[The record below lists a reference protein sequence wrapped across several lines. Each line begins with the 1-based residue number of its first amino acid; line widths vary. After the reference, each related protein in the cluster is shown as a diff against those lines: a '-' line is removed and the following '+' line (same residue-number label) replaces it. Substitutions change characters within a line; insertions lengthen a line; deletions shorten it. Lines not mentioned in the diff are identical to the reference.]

1 MDQIKIG
8 KFIAER
14 RKEHGFLQKD
24 IAARLGIS
32 EKTVSKWECGNGLPE
47 VVYMEPLCRLLGI
60 TVNELLAGESIPILE
75 LMSLIDMS
83 RLELVRQLEFE
94 QLRMRIY
101 KLYDIEIETMET
113 SENGAGGL
121 TYFVTAGYKKY
132 VVKYPSD
139 NEMNHPETEIEVCE
153 LLLKKGI
160 PACRFI
166 PNKHGRMLST
176 DENGRRFT
184 VQHFCEGVTYG
195 YNEAPEKM
203 QKASAVLL
211 AKIHSAMKN
220 MENIPVGIG
229 GDFFAYRK
237 PEYMRD
243 SYIDTLQQAEK
254 NGDKDIANAIRSNMR
269 IIESMPAYEF
279 DINKFS
285 VGNTHGDYMISQLIW
300 LDDNVNGII
309 DWTCACRHP
318 YVWEI
323 VRSYIFMAPEVR
335 RGDINI
341 GALIRYIAD
350 YMGYAP
356 LTAYDIENAGKLF
369 YYFLAVCNFY
379 GQYYDS
385 LSKNRYIYLKQ
396 AEMSSRLLVWFE
408 NHIDELNEKLC
419 ELSVHAHD
427 QKRAS
432 VFYDPAGRLKQY
444 PRKRSLRIIA
454 LTRIVDCFDKDRKY
468 TEKEV
473 NEIIMQN
480 ISFSDYAL
488 IRREMIQQMLIGRSS
503 DCSEYWRES

>member
-1 MDQIKIG
+1 MEKNNGSDQDRKI
-8 KFIAER
+8 IAER

-184 VQHFCEGVTYG
+184 IQHFYEGVTYG
-195 YNEAPEKM
+195 YNEAPKKI

-220 MENIPVGIG
+220 MENIPVGI
-229 GDFFAYRK
+229 
-237 PEYMRD
+237 
-243 SYIDTLQQAEK
+243 
-254 NGDKDIANAIRSNMR
+254 
-269 IIESMPAYEF
+269 
-279 DINKFS
+279 
-285 VGNTHGDYMISQLIW
+285 
-300 LDDNVNGII
+300 
-309 DWTCACRHP
+309 
-318 YVWEI
+318 
-323 VRSYIFMAPEVR
+323 R

-396 AEMSSRLLVWFE
+396 AEISSRLLVWFE

-454 LTRIVDCFDKDRKY
+454 LTRIADCFDKDRKY

>member
-1 MDQIKIG
+1 MEKNNGSDQDRKI
-8 KFIAER
+8 IAER

-166 PNKHGRMLST
+166 SNKHGRMLST

-184 VQHFCEGVTYG
+184 VQHFYEGVTYG

-211 AKIHSAMKN
+211 AKIHSAMKD
-220 MENIPVGIG
+220 MENIPVGI
-229 GDFFAYRK
+229 
-237 PEYMRD
+237 
-243 SYIDTLQQAEK
+243 
-254 NGDKDIANAIRSNMR
+254 
-269 IIESMPAYEF
+269 
-279 DINKFS
+279 
-285 VGNTHGDYMISQLIW
+285 
-300 LDDNVNGII
+300 
-309 DWTCACRHP
+309 
-318 YVWEI
+318 
-323 VRSYIFMAPEVR
+323 R

-341 GALIRYIAD
+341 VALIRYIAD

-396 AEMSSRLLVWFE
+396 AEISSRLLVWFE

-454 LTRIVDCFDKDRKY
+454 LTRIADCFDKDRKY

-488 IRREMIQQMLIGRSS
+488 IRREMIQQRLIGRSS

>member
-101 KLYDIEIETMET
+101 KLYDIEIETTET

-184 VQHFCEGVTYG
+184 VQHFYEGVTYG

-220 MENIPVGIG
+220 MENIPVGI
-229 GDFFAYRK
+229 
-237 PEYMRD
+237 
-243 SYIDTLQQAEK
+243 
-254 NGDKDIANAIRSNMR
+254 
-269 IIESMPAYEF
+269 
-279 DINKFS
+279 
-285 VGNTHGDYMISQLIW
+285 
-300 LDDNVNGII
+300 
-309 DWTCACRHP
+309 
-318 YVWEI
+318 
-323 VRSYIFMAPEVR
+323 R

-350 YMGYAP
+350 YMEYAP

-396 AEMSSRLLVWFE
+396 AEISSRLLVWFE

-454 LTRIVDCFDKDRKY
+454 LTRIADCFDKDRKY

>member
-166 PNKHGRMLST
+166 SNKHGRMLST

-220 MENIPVGIG
+220 MENIPVGI
-229 GDFFAYRK
+229 
-237 PEYMRD
+237 
-243 SYIDTLQQAEK
+243 
-254 NGDKDIANAIRSNMR
+254 
-269 IIESMPAYEF
+269 
-279 DINKFS
+279 
-285 VGNTHGDYMISQLIW
+285 
-300 LDDNVNGII
+300 
-309 DWTCACRHP
+309 
-318 YVWEI
+318 
-323 VRSYIFMAPEVR
+323 R

-350 YMGYAP
+350 YMEYAP

-396 AEMSSRLLVWFE
+396 AEISSRLLVWFE

-454 LTRIVDCFDKDRKY
+454 LTRIADCFDKDRKY

>member
-184 VQHFCEGVTYG
+184 VQHFYEGVTYG

-211 AKIHSAMKN
+211 AKIHSAMKD
-220 MENIPVGIG
+220 MENIPVGI
-229 GDFFAYRK
+229 
-237 PEYMRD
+237 
-243 SYIDTLQQAEK
+243 
-254 NGDKDIANAIRSNMR
+254 
-269 IIESMPAYEF
+269 
-279 DINKFS
+279 
-285 VGNTHGDYMISQLIW
+285 
-300 LDDNVNGII
+300 
-309 DWTCACRHP
+309 
-318 YVWEI
+318 
-323 VRSYIFMAPEVR
+323 R

-350 YMGYAP
+350 YMEYAP

-396 AEMSSRLLVWFE
+396 AEISSRLLVWFE

-454 LTRIVDCFDKDRKY
+454 LTRIADCFDKDRKY

-488 IRREMIQQMLIGRSS
+488 IRREMIQQRLIGRSS

>member
-1 MDQIKIG
+1 MEKNNGSDQDRKI
-8 KFIAER
+8 IAER

-101 KLYDIEIETMET
+101 KLYDIEIETTET

-184 VQHFCEGVTYG
+184 VQHFYEGVTYG

-211 AKIHSAMKN
+211 AKIHSAMKD
-220 MENIPVGIG
+220 MENIPVGI
-229 GDFFAYRK
+229 
-237 PEYMRD
+237 
-243 SYIDTLQQAEK
+243 
-254 NGDKDIANAIRSNMR
+254 
-269 IIESMPAYEF
+269 
-279 DINKFS
+279 
-285 VGNTHGDYMISQLIW
+285 
-300 LDDNVNGII
+300 
-309 DWTCACRHP
+309 
-318 YVWEI
+318 
-323 VRSYIFMAPEVR
+323 R

-341 GALIRYIAD
+341 VALIRYIAD
-350 YMGYAP
+350 YMEYAP

-396 AEMSSRLLVWFE
+396 AEISSRLLVWFE

-454 LTRIVDCFDKDRKY
+454 LTRIADCFDKDRKY

-488 IRREMIQQMLIGRSS
+488 IRREMIQQRLIGRSS

>member
-101 KLYDIEIETMET
+101 KLYDIEIETTET

-184 VQHFCEGVTYG
+184 VQHFYEGVTYG

-220 MENIPVGIG
+220 MENIPVGI
-229 GDFFAYRK
+229 
-237 PEYMRD
+237 
-243 SYIDTLQQAEK
+243 
-254 NGDKDIANAIRSNMR
+254 
-269 IIESMPAYEF
+269 
-279 DINKFS
+279 
-285 VGNTHGDYMISQLIW
+285 
-300 LDDNVNGII
+300 
-309 DWTCACRHP
+309 
-318 YVWEI
+318 
-323 VRSYIFMAPEVR
+323 R

-350 YMGYAP
+350 YMEYAP

-396 AEMSSRLLVWFE
+396 AEISSRLLVWFE

-454 LTRIVDCFDKDRKY
+454 LTRIADCFDKDRKY

-503 DCSEYWRES
+503 DCSEYWREN

>member
-1 MDQIKIG
+1 MEKNNGSDQDRKI
-8 KFIAER
+8 IAER

-101 KLYDIEIETMET
+101 KLYDIEIETTET

-184 VQHFCEGVTYG
+184 VQHFYEGVTYG

-211 AKIHSAMKN
+211 AKIHSAMKD
-220 MENIPVGIG
+220 MENIPVGI
-229 GDFFAYRK
+229 
-237 PEYMRD
+237 
-243 SYIDTLQQAEK
+243 
-254 NGDKDIANAIRSNMR
+254 
-269 IIESMPAYEF
+269 
-279 DINKFS
+279 
-285 VGNTHGDYMISQLIW
+285 
-300 LDDNVNGII
+300 
-309 DWTCACRHP
+309 
-318 YVWEI
+318 
-323 VRSYIFMAPEVR
+323 R

-396 AEMSSRLLVWFE
+396 AEISSRLLVWFE

-454 LTRIVDCFDKDRKY
+454 LTRIADCFDKDRKY

-488 IRREMIQQMLIGRSS
+488 IRREMIQQRLIGRSS